1 MTTTARYG
9 VATRSTPVR
18 TPDVR
23 RLSNAWDVRAESL
36 TIEDITLENG
46 AHRDATTVHF
56 RLEGTIAP
64 TRDNLVLV
72 IHALTGTSHA
82 TDWWSNVINV
92 GGAID
97 PTRHAVLCATLVDG
111 ADETVDERVGETVD
125 HDATDIAASSPFS
138 IRDHATVLARLL
150 DALDVKIPLLVCG
163 GSLGGM
169 VALEF
174 AASFPDR
181 VRAAVVL
188 AAPATQTAQGIAWNA
203 IMQRAIAIGGPRD
216 GLALARMVGMLSY
229 RTPHGLE
236 RRFGRTRHADG
247 AFRVHEWL
255 TAHGERLV
263 NRFSAGRYRKLVCA
277 MDTHDVGRGRGGVAN
292 ALSAVG
298 HRLTGVGI
306 PGDLL
311 FPAEVVQQ
319 WTRESGA
326 TYHELTSEHGH
337 DAFLIEGEQ
346 VGRILRAAIAPTT
359 PSPTAPPAVRRRST
373 STRPRRLAL
382 AGCGHVGG
390 ALLDLLSDHNT
401 AAPLPLSVER
411 ILVRDGVRVRPPI
424 ERGIHHGS
432 VSIAPCTTDPTQLLG
447 DDIDVLVEAIG
458 GITTAR
464 TLVETALHRG
474 IRVVTANKALLA
486 AYGPELQ
493 QLARSNGTRIDFEGA
508 VGGAI
513 PVIRCLR
520 TGAAGVGVTRIDA
533 ILNGTS
539 NFVLGRAGQ
548 IREVADAI
556 SDAQRL
562 GFAEADPSRDLSGAD
577 AEDKLRVLAW
587 LAFGVHP
594 TALQVVRQGID
605 ADVWARAARAA
616 ADGDVLKLIA
626 TCEHESGSFIGQIRP
641 MRFSKDSPWASVHE
655 ADNRV
660 VITSAS
666 AGALVLQGPGAGG
679 RATAGALLSDLLAPP
694 HVTDDEPRA
703 AGPRT
708 GSG

>member
-1 MTTTARYG
+1 MTTIARYE
-9 VATRSTPVR
+9 AAARSTHIR

-23 RLSNAWDVRAESL
+23 QTNSAWDVREESL
-36 TIEDITLENG
+36 TIDNITLENG
-46 AHRDATTVHF
+46 SHRTATTVHY

-64 TRDNLVLV
+64 ARDNLVLV

-82 TDWWSNVINV
+82 TDWWSNVIHV

-97 PTRHAVLCATLVDG
+97 PTHHAVLCATLVDN
-111 ADETVDERVGETVD
+111 ANDAIDHTFDEAVDETVDDG
-125 HDATDIAASSPFS
+125 AADTPPSSRFS
-138 IRDHATVLARLL
+138 IRDHATVLARVL

-174 AASFPDR
+174 AATFPER

-188 AAPATQTAQGIAWNA
+188 AAPAAQTAQGIAWNA

-236 RRFGRTRHADG
+236 RRFGRTQLADG
-247 AFRVHEWL
+247 AFRVSEWL

-263 NRFSAGRYRKLVCA
+263 NRFRADRYEALVRA
-277 MDTHDVGRGRGGVAN
+277 MDTHDVARGRGGVAN
-292 ALSAVG
+292 ALSALG
-298 HRLTGVGI
+298 HRLIGVGI

-326 TYHELTSEHGH
+326 TYYELSSEHGH
-337 DAFLIEGEQ
+337 DGFLIEGEQ
-346 VGRILRAAIAPTT
+346 VSRILRAAIAPTP
-359 PSPTAPPAVRRRST
+359 PSPTAPHRVT
-373 STRPRRLAL
+373 STRPRRIAL

-390 ALLDLLSDHNT
+390 ALLDLLSEHN
-401 AAPLPLSVER
+401 AAAAVPSVER
-411 ILVRDGVRVRPPI
+411 ILVRDGDRVRPPI
-424 ERGIHHGS
+424 ERGIQHGS
-432 VSIAPCTTDPTQLLG
+432 VSAVPCTTDPTQLLG
-447 DDIDVLVEAIG
+447 DDIDILVEAIG
-458 GITTAR
+458 GVTTAR

-486 AYGPELQ
+486 AHGPELQ
-493 QLARSNGTRIDFEGA
+493 QLARANGTRIDFEGA

-548 IREVADAI
+548 IRDMTVAI

-562 GFAEADPSRDLSGAD
+562 GFAEADPSRDLSGED

-594 TALQVVRQGID
+594 RSLPVERQGID
-605 ADVWARAARAA
+605 ADVWTRAVRAS
-616 ADGDVLKLIA
+616 ADGDVLKMIA
-626 TCEHESGSFIGQIRP
+626 TCVHENGAYVGQIRP
-641 MRFSKDSPWASVHE
+641 MRFSRDSPWASVHE

-660 VITSAS
+660 VVTSES

-694 HVTDDEPRA
+694 HCPEDDPHTA
-703 AGPRT
+703 SPRT
-708 GSG
+708 HNV